1 MKDSHKHLSGA
12 WKYNMEWKKYFERT
26 PNATKEDVMEFAR
39 KLMVE
44 TYGET
49 VNF

>member
-1 MKDSHKHLSGA
+1 
-12 WKYNMEWKKYFERT
+12 MEWDDFFEKN